1 MNYNLNI
8 SIMKKTL
15 YLLITLAGFFVTM
28 GAQAQFRPI
37 PGVVTDS
44 FKIRY
49 PNATSVTWSDKV
61 SAFQAVFM
69 IGTEKCISRYTKD
82 GQWQSTTKKIT
93 KDAIPP
99 QVKDGLSKSKYA
111 SSEWEIRD
119 VTVRY
124 EPGISTEYV
133 IQVAK
138 SDIQKYN
145 LTFNNEGQLLKDNK
159 TL

>member
-1 MNYNLNI
+1 VNNNLNI

-15 YLLITLAGFFVTM
+15 YLLITFVAFFVTI

-49 PNATSVTWSDKV
+49 PNATAVTWSDKV

-69 IGTEKCISRYTKD
+69 VGTEKHVARYSKD

-124 EPGISTEYV
+124 EPGISTEY
-133 IQVAK
+133 IILVAK
-138 SDIQKYN
+138 SDVNKVN

>member
-1 MNYNLNI
+1 
-8 SIMKKTL
+8 MKKTL
-15 YLLITLAGFFVTM
+15 YLLITLAGFFATM
-28 GAQAQFRPI
+28 GTQAQFRPI

-69 IGTEKCISRYTKD
+69 IGTEKCIARYTKD
-82 GQWQSTTKKIT
+82 GSWQSTTKKIT

-124 EPGISTEYV
+124 EPGISTEYI